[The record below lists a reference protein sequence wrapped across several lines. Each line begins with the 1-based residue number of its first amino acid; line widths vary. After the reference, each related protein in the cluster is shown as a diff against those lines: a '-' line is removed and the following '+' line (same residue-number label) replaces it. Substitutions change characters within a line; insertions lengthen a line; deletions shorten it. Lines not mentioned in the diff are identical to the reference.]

1 MNSPAILGLI
11 GLALG
16 ALVIG
21 VSVPMIRRRVPMNH
35 SFGVRYAAAF
45 RSDRNWYEL
54 NTYGG
59 WVLCAWT
66 VPLIAISVYGFFVA
80 PVDAEGY
87 EHVWLA
93 VTLLFG
99 PLACLQNWL
108 KARAMDLRDRR

>member
-11 GLALG
+11 GIAVS

-21 VSVPMIRRRVPMNH
+21 IALPMIRGRVPMNH

-59 WVLCAWT
+59 KVLCAWT
-66 VPLIAISVYGFFVA
+66 LPLLLISGYGFFVA

-93 VTLLFG
+93 VALLFG
-99 PLACLQNWL
+99 PLACLQNYL
-108 KARAMDLRDRR
+108 KARAMDARDRV